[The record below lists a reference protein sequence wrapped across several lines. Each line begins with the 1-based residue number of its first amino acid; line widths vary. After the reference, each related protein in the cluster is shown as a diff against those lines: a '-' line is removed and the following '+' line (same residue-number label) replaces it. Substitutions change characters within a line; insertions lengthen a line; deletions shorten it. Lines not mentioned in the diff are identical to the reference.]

1 MKIEIPQKNQLKIV
15 ITLVIVAILIA
26 ILVILGEKASIINNN
41 ITDSAKF
48 YTEYGSVPIENV
60 FKYVTASEAIE
71 LLSSEQAIILFGFK
85 ECKWCQSY
93 APILNDY
100 AKENNIDTIYYVDI
114 KEDRANNTEEYKQ
127 LISILGKYLSADD
140 DGNKRIFVPDVYFVQ
155 DGKIIGHNNDTSTEE
170 GADVE
175 GYYEEKGEALKKK
188 IDTLFNKLETTCDDS
203 KKGC

>member
-1 MKIEIPQKNQLKIV
+1 MDTIPKANQIKIIITFVLVAIAITLIV
-15 ITLVIVAILIA
+15 IFRDTLFKVK
-26 ILVILGEKASIINNN
+26 EN
-41 ITDSAKF
+41 ITDGEKF
-48 YTEYGSVPIENV
+48 YREYNQVSVDNV
-60 FKYVTASEAIE
+60 FKYTTAKEAIE
-71 LLSSEQAIILFGFK
+71 LFKSEQAVIFFGFK